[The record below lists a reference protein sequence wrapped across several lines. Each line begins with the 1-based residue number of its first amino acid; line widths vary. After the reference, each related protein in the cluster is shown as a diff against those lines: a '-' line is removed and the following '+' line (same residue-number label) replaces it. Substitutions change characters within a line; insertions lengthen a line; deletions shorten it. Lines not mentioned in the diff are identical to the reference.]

1 MRAVVPVE
9 SWVLRWALK
18 GLRQV
23 PQKSERAVV
32 PELRNSVRAAVPVFQ
47 QVYSALEQAGLA
59 QELDRQAC
67 SVLVQAARVE

>member
-1 MRAVVPVE
+1 MPVE
-9 SWVLRWALK
+9 SWVLRRALK

-23 PQKSERAVV
+23 SQKSERAVV
-32 PELRNSVRAAVPVFQ
+32 PELRNSVRAVVPVFQ
-47 QVYSALEQAGLA
+47 RVYFALAQAEMA

>member
-1 MRAVVPVE
+1 MRAAVPVE

-18 GLRQV
+18 GLKQV

-32 PELRNSVRAAVPVFQ
+32 PEPRNSVKAAALAFQ
-47 QVYSALEQAGLA
+47 QAY
-59 QELDRQAC
+59 

>member
-1 MRAVVPVE
+1 MPVE

-23 PQKSERAVV
+23 SQKSERAVV

-47 QVYSALEQAGLA
+47 RVYSALEQVGLA

-67 SVLVQAARVE
+67 SVRVQAARVE

>member
-23 PQKSERAVV
+23 PQKSERA
-32 PELRNSVRAAVPVFQ
+32 AALAFQ
-47 QVYSALEQAGLA
+47 QAYFALA
-59 QELDRQAC
+59 QAEMAQ
-67 SVLVQAARVE
+67 E

>member
-1 MRAVVPVE
+1 M
-9 SWVLRWALK
+9 
-18 GLRQV
+18 

-32 PELRNSVRAAVPVFQ
+32 PEPRNSAKAAEPVFQ
-47 QVYSALEQAGLA
+47 QVYFALAQAGLA

>member
-1 MRAVVPVE
+1 MPVE

-23 PQKSERAVV
+23 PQKSERAAV

-47 QVYSALEQAGLA
+47 RVYSALEQVGLA

-67 SVLVQAARVE
+67 SVRVQAARVE

>member
-1 MRAVVPVE
+1 MRAAVPVE

-32 PELRNSVRAAVPVFQ
+32 PEPRNSVKAAEPVFQ
-47 QVYSALEQAGLA
+47 QVYSALAQAEMA
-59 QELDRQAC
+59 QE
-67 SVLVQAARVE
+67 

>member
-1 MRAVVPVE
+1 MPVE

-32 PELRNSVRAAVPVFQ
+32 PELRNSVRAVVPVFQ
-47 QVYSALEQAGLA
+47 RVYSALEQVGLA

-67 SVLVQAARVE
+67 SVRVQAARVE

>member
-1 MRAVVPVE
+1 MPVE

-23 PQKSERAVV
+23 SQKSE
-32 PELRNSVRAAVPVFQ
+32 RAAVPVFQ
-47 QVYSALEQAGLA
+47 QVYFALAQAGLA

>member
-1 MRAVVPVE
+1 MPVE

-23 PQKSERAVV
+23 PQKSERAVA
-32 PELRNSVRAAVPVFQ
+32 PETRNSVKAADLAFQ
-47 QVYSALEQAGLA
+47 QVYFALA
-59 QELDRQAC
+59 QAEMAQGLDRQAY

>member
-1 MRAVVPVE
+1 MPVE
-9 SWVLRWALK
+9 SWVLRRALK

-23 PQKSERAVV
+23 PQKSERAAV

-47 QVYSALEQAGLA
+47 RVYSALEQVGLA

-67 SVLVQAARVE
+67 SVRVQAARVE

>member
-9 SWVLRWALK
+9 SWVRWALK
-18 GLRQV
+18 GWKQV
-23 PQKSERAVV
+23 PQKFERAVV

-47 QVYSALEQAGLA
+47 RVYSALEQVGLA

>member
-1 MRAVVPVE
+1 MPVE

-23 PQKSERAVV
+23 SQKSERAVV
-32 PELRNSVRAAVPVFQ
+32 PEFRNSVRAAVPVFQ
-47 QVYSALEQAGLA
+47 RVYSALEQVGLA

-67 SVLVQAARVE
+67 SVRVQAARVE

>member
-1 MRAVVPVE
+1 MPVE

-32 PELRNSVRAAVPVFQ
+32 PEPRNSVKAAEPVFQ
-47 QVYSALEQAGLA
+47 QVYSALAQAEMA
-59 QELDRQAC
+59 QE
-67 SVLVQAARVE
+67 

>member
-1 MRAVVPVE
+1 MPVE

-32 PELRNSVRAAVPVFQ
+32 PEPGNSVKAAELVFQ
-47 QVYSALEQAGLA
+47 QVYSALVQAEMA
-59 QELDRQAC
+59 QE
-67 SVLVQAARVE
+67 

>member
-1 MRAVVPVE
+1 MPVE

-32 PELRNSVRAAVPVFQ
+32 PVFQ
-47 QVYSALEQAGLA
+47 RVYSALEQVGLA

-67 SVLVQAARVE
+67 SVRVQAARVE

>member
-1 MRAVVPVE
+1 MPVE
-9 SWVLRWALK
+9 SWVLPWALK

-47 QVYSALEQAGLA
+47 QVYFALAQAEMA

>member
-1 MRAVVPVE
+1 MPVE

-23 PQKSERAVV
+23 SQKSERAVV

-47 QVYSALEQAGLA
+47 RVYSALEQVGLA
-59 QELDRQAC
+59 QELDRQA
-67 SVLVQAARVE
+67 ARVE

>member
-1 MRAVVPVE
+1 MPVE

-23 PQKSERAVV
+23 PQKSERAAVLE
-32 PELRNSVRAAVPVFQ
+32 PRNSVKAAALAFQ
-47 QVYSALEQAGLA
+47 QVYFALAQAEMA

-67 SVLVQAARVE
+67 SFRVQAARVE

>member
-32 PELRNSVRAAVPVFQ
+32 PELRNSVRAVVPVFQ
-47 QVYSALEQAGLA
+47 QVYSALAQAEMA
-59 QELDRQAC
+59 QELDRQAY